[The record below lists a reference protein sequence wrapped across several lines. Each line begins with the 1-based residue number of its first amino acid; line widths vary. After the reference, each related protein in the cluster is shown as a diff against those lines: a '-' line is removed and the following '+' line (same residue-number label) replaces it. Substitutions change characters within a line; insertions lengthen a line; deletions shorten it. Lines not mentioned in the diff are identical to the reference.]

1 MKFQAVLKSENIL
14 SQLRVS
20 CKCTL
25 SIKYNKQLSE
35 ATKSLKKAAIFEN
48 TELTDTYLI
57 LRTMR
62 IVNNPV

>member
-1 MKFQAVLKSENIL
+1 MKFHAVLKSQNNL
-14 SQLRVS
+14 KTLRVL
-20 CKCTL
+20 CKRTL
-25 SIKYNKQLSE
+25 WIKYNKQLSE
-35 ATKSLKKAAIFEN
+35 ATKSLQKAIIFEN